1 MIKNSINHLAI
12 IMDGNGRWAKHKN
25 QPRTFGHKYGA
36 QTAKKIINDCVKKEI
51 PFLTLYT
58 FSKEN
63 WSRPTE
69 EIDTLMILLSTML
82 KNETENM
89 LRNNIKFN
97 IVGRI
102 EDLPEKTRD
111 WVLTTIEKTKN
122 NTGLTLTLAL
132 SYGGRQEI
140 VDAFN
145 AIMNKEIKII
155 NEEILKN
162 HLYCPDLPDPDIII
176 RTGGEYRLS
185 NFLLWQSAYAE
196 IYICQKN
203 WPDFDEKDLEKALE
217 EYENRNRTF
226 GKVYKMKFAKT
237 SILFMCFLSQIFA
250 QQVTLYRV
258 NVEGNTTTSDK
269 MIKYSAGLRDGTQI
283 QRSDISTAI
292 TRLWELRLFED
303 VNIVLNNESQYGVEI
318 TIKVSESP
326 ILNQVLFEGMTVR
339 EGRFRE
345 KIDLKSGQRI
355 KPNSVEKATRKISE
369 IYKEDGYY
377 NV

>member
-36 QTAKKIINDCVKKEI
+36 QTAKKIINHCVKKEI

-63 WSRPTE
+63 WSRPKE

-145 AIMNKEIKII
+145 SIINKEIKII

-226 GKVYKMKFAKT
+226 GKV
-237 SILFMCFLSQIFA
+237 
-250 QQVTLYRV
+250 
-258 NVEGNTTTSDK
+258 
-269 MIKYSAGLRDGTQI
+269 
-283 QRSDISTAI
+283 
-292 TRLWELRLFED
+292 
-303 VNIVLNNESQYGVEI
+303 
-318 TIKVSESP
+318 
-326 ILNQVLFEGMTVR
+326 
-339 EGRFRE
+339 
-345 KIDLKSGQRI
+345 
-355 KPNSVEKATRKISE
+355 
-369 IYKEDGYY
+369 
-377 NV
+377 

>member
-25 QPRTFGHKYGA
+25 QPRTFGHKQGA

-63 WSRPTE
+63 WSRPKE

-203 WPDFDEKDLEKALE
+203 WPDFDENDLEKALE

-226 GKVYKMKFAKT
+226 GKV
-237 SILFMCFLSQIFA
+237 
-250 QQVTLYRV
+250 
-258 NVEGNTTTSDK
+258 
-269 MIKYSAGLRDGTQI
+269 
-283 QRSDISTAI
+283 
-292 TRLWELRLFED
+292 
-303 VNIVLNNESQYGVEI
+303 
-318 TIKVSESP
+318 
-326 ILNQVLFEGMTVR
+326 
-339 EGRFRE
+339 
-345 KIDLKSGQRI
+345 
-355 KPNSVEKATRKISE
+355 
-369 IYKEDGYY
+369 
-377 NV
+377 